1 MPDEDADYARRGAR
15 LTPVLLWAGLG
26 LAPLAGLL
34 LLLGIGGLRAGAL
47 LGVLALVMI
56 AVSIALRPDPTRVRM
71 QLEEILLDEL
81 DRLRVE
87 VREDIANASRA
98 THQTVGERMGALQH
112 LVESLRAERARFAA
126 PHSAVP
132 TVVGQPPAGRPAV
145 GHPGARHPGAGHPGA
160 SHPGAGHPAGP
171 RLAAGPPVGS
181 HPVTQLGTHP
191 VASHPVA
198 PPPMAA
204 PRSIPPQPDPAL
216 RHPDQ
221 SVGRRPDPSGGR
233 HPGQPVSGPA
243 AAGRPGGR
251 RSARQQEPEAAPAGP
266 APSRGRAA
274 APVPPTGGVYRHTET
289 VHVTTRSTY
298 VDEHAPNGDG
308 GRRYD
313 GGYSGRDWSDQA
325 PRSRP
330 AEPYEESRYQESWT
344 DQKLRERYGRRPR
357 PYDRAD
363 DAERAGEMERAGEV
377 GGGEQPWSRDGAPW
391 HPVSAEPVS
400 GSVPSGPPGRPHHRR
415 WDGEPA
421 GELRI
426 GQRRAAARHSDE
438 HGTEL
443 RLEERW
449 ASLRRDEAG
458 RGRADHR
465 GADQPVSGYPV
476 SGYPAS
482 AYPVSGY
489 PNGGYQSADY
499 PGADYGQAGDDREPE
514 PDYTRPALPASAER
528 FGEVGGEPSW
538 NDSWEE
544 PVRQSRGHR
553 YRPEFELSDERWR

>member
-1 MPDEDADYARRGAR
+1 MPDQVADYAQRGAR
-15 LTPVLLWAGLG
+15 LTPVLFWGGLG

-56 AVSIALRPDPTRVRM
+56 AVSIALRPDPTQVRM
-71 QLEEILLDEL
+71 QLEEILLEEL

-112 LVESLRAERARFAA
+112 LVESVRAERARFAA

-132 TVVGQPPAGRPAV
+132 TGVGQPPVGRPA
-145 GHPGARHPGAGHPGA
+145 AG
-160 SHPGAGHPAGP
+160 HPGAGHPAGP

-181 HPVTQLGTHP
+181 HPVTPLGAHP
-191 VASHPVA
+191 VGSHPVT

-204 PRSIPPQPDPAL
+204 PRSIPP
-216 RHPDQ
+216 
-221 SVGRRPDPSGGR
+221 
-233 HPGQPVSGPA
+233 QPVSGPA

-251 RSARQQEPEAAPAGP
+251 RSARHQEPAQAAPASP
-266 APSRGRAA
+266 RGRAA
-274 APVPPTGGVYRHTET
+274 APPPTGGVYRHTET

-308 GRRYD
+308 ARRYD
-313 GGYSGRDWSDQA
+313 GGYSGRDWSDQV
-325 PRSRP
+325 PRGRP
-330 AEPYEESRYQESWT
+330 AEPYEESWT

-363 DAERAGEMERAGEV
+363 DADV
-377 GGGEQPWSRDGAPW
+377 TGGEQPWSRDSASW
-391 HPVSAEPVS
+391 QPVSAEPVS
-400 GSVPSGPPGRPHHRR
+400 GSGPSGPPGRPHHRR

-476 SGYPAS
+476 SGYP
-482 AYPVSGY
+482 
-489 PNGGYQSADY
+489 NGGYQRSDY
-499 PGADYGQAGDDREPE
+499 PGADYGHAGDDREPE
-514 PDYTRPALPASAER
+514 PDYTRPALPSSAER